1 MRQAFSLL
9 WQAVLDLLYPP
20 HCLLCQTPLSGV
32 AQHICS
38 TCMIDLKPMQGV
50 RCIHCGGPAA
60 DPCVPCRG
68 RTWDYDQLFILYDF
82 NDKVRQL
89 VHQLK
94 YQGKTLSGRILGHQL
109 GRYIQDRQGW
119 EPETLIVPVPLHGSR
134 RRERGYNQ
142 SAVLARA
149 LAEVVDG
156 VVDERILER
165 VRATETQTALDAGGR
180 RANVEGAF
188 RVCRPVEHRR
198 ILLVDDVMTTGATV
212 NACAR
217 ALKAEGCEQVL
228 VAAVASP
235 VQDREKE
242 KAT

>member
-1 MRQAFSLL
+1 MRQACSLL
-9 WQAVLDLLYPP
+9 LQAVLDLLYPP
-20 HCLLCQTPLSGV
+20 HCLLCQAPLSGV
-32 AQHICS
+32 VQHICS
-38 TCMIDLKPMQGV
+38 TCMIDLKPMEGV
-50 RCIHCGGPAA
+50 RCIYCGGPAG
-60 DPCVPCRG
+60 DPCTHCRG
-68 RTWDYDQLFILYDF
+68 RIWNYDQLFVLYDF

-109 GRYIQDRQGW
+109 GKYIQEMEMW

-142 SAVLARA
+142 STILARA
-149 LAEVVDG
+149 LAKVVDG

-165 VRATETQTALDAGGR
+165 VRATETQTALDAEGR

-188 RVCRPVEHRR
+188 RVCRPVEYRR

-212 NACAR
+212 NACAQV
-217 ALKAEGCEQVL
+217 LKAEGCEQVL
-228 VAAVASP
+228 VAAVAIP
-235 VQDREKE
+235 VQDREKG
-242 KAT
+242 KDS